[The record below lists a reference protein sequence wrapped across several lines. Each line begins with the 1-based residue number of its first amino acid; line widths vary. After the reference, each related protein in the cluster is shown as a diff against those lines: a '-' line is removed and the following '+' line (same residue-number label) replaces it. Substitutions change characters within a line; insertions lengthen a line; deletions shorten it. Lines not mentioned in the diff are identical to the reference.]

1 MFSHRQSVT
10 SDTPHREQRLLLV
23 YVRNRSALIPVRKR
37 KMSSCVRLNVRS
49 ESDWIYRP
57 VSPEISRA
65 QVEFIVV
72 RFLVVV

>member
-1 MFSHRQSVT
+1 
-10 SDTPHREQRLLLV
+10 
-23 YVRNRSALIPVRKR
+23 
-37 KMSSCVRLNVRS
+37 MSSCVRINVRS